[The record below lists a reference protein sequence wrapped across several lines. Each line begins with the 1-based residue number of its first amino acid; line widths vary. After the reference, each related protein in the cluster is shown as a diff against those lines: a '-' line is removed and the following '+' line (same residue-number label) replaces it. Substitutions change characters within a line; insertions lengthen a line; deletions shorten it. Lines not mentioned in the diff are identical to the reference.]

1 MGPRGQP
8 CLAKVIETSP
18 AAPRAVSFR
27 RPLKVGVLGRELS
40 DDDYIKVTAVA
51 RQVQRW
57 VLEALI
63 DKHANRLLR
72 TKSSILNFQRF
83 PEMPVTSEVSPSM
96 ELEV

>member
-8 CLAKVIETSP
+8 CLAKVIETPP

-27 RPLKVGVLGRELS
+27 RPLKVGILGRELS
-40 DDDYIKVTAVA
+40 DDDYIKVTAAA